1 MNVSIKY
8 IEKNDLGVFVMDLKQ
23 LQTFL
28 TAAETLSFTQT
39 AQLLDYAQSSI
50 TAQIKSLEEE
60 LGVIL
65 FERLGKRVTLTDEGK
80 RLQQYAQKM
89 LELNSEM
96 KKAVSNEQA
105 QVVLKIGAQESQ
117 CVYRLPSILQQ
128 YQKAY
133 PQIKIIFKP
142 VHTTEIAK
150 DLLQSGNLD
159 VAFISDAYKETPML
173 YRERLIQEQIIF
185 VSAPTSIKSHTLS
198 AQQLSAETML
208 LTENGCS
215 YRNQLEAQL
224 QQEGLL
230 PLQMIEFASI
240 EAIKQCVMAGL
251 GITFLPKMVVE
262 KELEDGQLIELQSS
276 FNIKP
281 IYTDIAWH
289 KDKHI
294 QPYLSDFI
302 ESARNWYQIL

>member
-1 MNVSIKY
+1 
-8 IEKNDLGVFVMDLKQ
+8 MDLKQ

-133 PQIKIIFKP
+133 PQVKIIFKP
-142 VHTTEIAK
+142 VHTTEVAK

-302 ESARNWYQIL
+302 EIARNWYRTL

>member
-1 MNVSIKY
+1 
-8 IEKNDLGVFVMDLKQ
+8 VFVMDLKQ

-80 RLQQYAQKM
+80 RLHQYAQKM

-302 ESARNWYQIL
+302 EIARNWYQTL

>member
-1 MNVSIKY
+1 
-8 IEKNDLGVFVMDLKQ
+8 MDLKQ

-240 EAIKQCVMAGL
+240 EAIKQCVIAGL

-262 KELEDGQLIELQSS
+262 KELEDGQFIELQSP

-302 ESARNWYQIL
+302 EIARNWYRTL

>member
-1 MNVSIKY
+1 
-8 IEKNDLGVFVMDLKQ
+8 MDLKQ

-80 RLQQYAQKM
+80 RLHQYAQKM

-302 ESARNWYQIL
+302 EIARNWYQTL

>member
-1 MNVSIKY
+1 MIKY

-133 PQIKIIFKP
+133 PQVKIIFKP
-142 VHTTEIAK
+142 VHTTEVAK

-230 PLQMIEFASI
+230 SLQMIEFASI

-262 KELEDGQLIELQSS
+262 KELENGQLIELQSS

>member
-1 MNVSIKY
+1 
-8 IEKNDLGVFVMDLKQ
+8 MDMKQ

-28 TAAETLSFTQT
+28 TASETLSFTQT

-50 TAQIKSLEEE
+50 TAQIKSLEDE
-60 LGVIL
+60 LGVVL
-65 FERLGKRVTLTDEGK
+65 FERLGKRITLTEEGK

-89 LELNSEM
+89 LDLNVDM
-96 KKAVSNEQA
+96 KKAVLSEQA

-128 YQKAY
+128 FQKAH
-133 PQIKIIFKP
+133 PQVKIIFKP

-159 VAFISDAYKETPML
+159 IAFITDAYKETPML
-173 YRERLIQEQIIF
+173 HRERLIQEQLVF
-185 VSAPTSIKSHTLS
+185 VSAPTDSNAERDVFSL
-198 AQQLSAETML
+198 QQLSNETML
-208 LTENGCS
+208 LTESGCS

-224 QQEGLL
+224 QQEGTL
-230 PLQMIEFASI
+230 PIQMIEFASI

-251 GITFLPKMVVE
+251 GISFLPKMVVE
-262 KELEDGQLIELQSS
+262 KELENYSLKELTTSMNLAEI
-276 FNIKP
+276 F
-281 IYTDIAWH
+281 TDIAWH

-294 QPYLSDFI
+294 SPYLADFMEI
-302 ESARNWYQIL
+302 AMKMYKKF

>member
-1 MNVSIKY
+1 
-8 IEKNDLGVFVMDLKQ
+8 VFVMDLKQ

-65 FERLGKRVTLTDEGK
+65 FERLGKRVTLTDEGE

-133 PQIKIIFKP
+133 PQVKIIFKP
-142 VHTTEIAK
+142 VHTTEVAK

-302 ESARNWYQIL
+302 EIARNWYQTL

>member
-1 MNVSIKY
+1 M
-8 IEKNDLGVFVMDLKQ
+8 FVMDLKQ

-65 FERLGKRVTLTDEGK
+65 FERLGKRVTLTDEGE

-133 PQIKIIFKP
+133 PQVKIIFKP

-302 ESARNWYQIL
+302 EIARNWYQTL

>member
-1 MNVSIKY
+1 M
-8 IEKNDLGVFVMDLKQ
+8 LVMDLKQ

-89 LELNSEM
+89 LELDIEM
-96 KKAVSNEQA
+96 KKALSNEQA

-133 PQIKIIFKP
+133 PQVKIIFKP

-173 YRERLIQEQIIF
+173 YRERLIQEQLIF
-185 VSAPTSIKSHTLS
+185 VSAPTSIKGHTLS
-198 AQQLSAETML
+198 AHQLSAETML

-224 QQEGLL
+224 QQEGVLS
-230 PLQMIEFASI
+230 LQMIEFASI

-262 KELEDGQLIELQSS
+262 REIENGQLVELQSS
-276 FNIKP
+276 FNVKP

-302 ESARNWYQIL
+302 EIARDWYRAL

>member
-133 PQIKIIFKP
+133 PQVKIIFKP
-142 VHTTEIAK
+142 VHTTEVAK

-302 ESARNWYQIL
+302 EIARNWYRTL

>member
-1 MNVSIKY
+1 M
-8 IEKNDLGVFVMDLKQ
+8 KQ

-50 TAQIKSLEEE
+50 TAQIKTLEQE

-65 FERLGKRVTLTDEGK
+65 FERLGKRIVLTEEGK

-89 LELNSEM
+89 LELDQDL
-96 KKAVSNEQA
+96 KKAMSTEQE
-105 QVVLKIGAQESQ
+105 QIVLKIGAQESQ

-128 YQKAY
+128 FQQAH
-133 PQIKIIFKP
+133 PQVKIIFKP
-142 VHTTEIAK
+142 VHTTDIAK
-150 DLLQSGNLD
+150 ELLQAGKLD
-159 VAFISDAYKETPML
+159 IALITDTYQETAML
-173 YRERLIQEQIIF
+173 KRERLIQEQLVF
-185 VSAPTSIKSHTLS
+185 VSASKEIRHPLS
-198 AQQLSAETML
+198 AQQLSTETML
-208 LTENGCS
+208 LTETGCS
-215 YRNQLEAQL
+215 YRNHLEAQL
-224 QQEGLL
+224 QQEGVK

-262 KELEDGQLIELQSS
+262 KELASGQLVELPSTVDLA
-276 FNIKP
+276 P

-289 KDKHI
+289 KDKHMHRC
-294 QPYLSDFI
+294 LEDFI
-302 ESARNWYQIL
+302 TIAKLSYDAFKDEKRA

>member
-1 MNVSIKY
+1 
-8 IEKNDLGVFVMDLKQ
+8 MDLKQ

-128 YQKAY
+128 YQKTY
-133 PQIKIIFKP
+133 PQVKIIFKP
-142 VHTTEIAK
+142 VHTTEVAK

-302 ESARNWYQIL
+302 EIARNWYQTL

>member
-1 MNVSIKY
+1 M
-8 IEKNDLGVFVMDLKQ
+8 FVMDLKQ

-65 FERLGKRVTLTDEGK
+65 FERLGKRVTLTDEGE

-133 PQIKIIFKP
+133 PQVKIIFKP
-142 VHTTEIAK
+142 VHTTEVAK

-302 ESARNWYQIL
+302 EIARNWYQTL

>member
-1 MNVSIKY
+1 M
-8 IEKNDLGVFVMDLKQ
+8 FVMDLKQ

-65 FERLGKRVTLTDEGK
+65 FERLGKRVTLTNEGE
-80 RLQQYAQKM
+80 RLQQYARKM

-133 PQIKIIFKP
+133 PQVKIIFKP
-142 VHTTEIAK
+142 VHTTEVAK

-302 ESARNWYQIL
+302 EIARNWYQTL

>member
-1 MNVSIKY
+1 
-8 IEKNDLGVFVMDLKQ
+8 
-23 LQTFL
+23 
-28 TAAETLSFTQT
+28 
-39 AQLLDYAQSSI
+39 
-50 TAQIKSLEEE
+50 
-60 LGVIL
+60 
-65 FERLGKRVTLTDEGK
+65 
-80 RLQQYAQKM
+80 M

-240 EAIKQCVMAGL
+240 EAIKQCVIAGL

-262 KELEDGQLIELQSS
+262 KELEDGQFIELQSP

-302 ESARNWYQIL
+302 EIARNWYRTL

>member
-1 MNVSIKY
+1 
-8 IEKNDLGVFVMDLKQ
+8 VFVMDLKQ

-65 FERLGKRVTLTDEGK
+65 FERLGKRVTLTNEGE
-80 RLQQYAQKM
+80 RLQQYARKM

-133 PQIKIIFKP
+133 PQVKIIFKP
-142 VHTTEIAK
+142 VHTTEVAK

-224 QQEGLL
+224 QQEGVLS
-230 PLQMIEFASI
+230 LQMIEFASI

-251 GITFLPKMVVE
+251 GITFLPKMIVE
-262 KELEDGQLIELQSS
+262 REIENGQLVELQSS
-276 FNIKP
+276 FNVKP

-302 ESARNWYQIL
+302 EIARDWYRAL

>member
-1 MNVSIKY
+1 M
-8 IEKNDLGVFVMDLKQ
+8 FVMDLKQ

-133 PQIKIIFKP
+133 PQVKIIFKP
-142 VHTTEIAK
+142 VHTTEVAK

-230 PLQMIEFASI
+230 SLQMIEFASI

-262 KELEDGQLIELQSS
+262 KELENGQLIELQSS

>member
-1 MNVSIKY
+1 
-8 IEKNDLGVFVMDLKQ
+8 MDLKQ

-65 FERLGKRVTLTDEGK
+65 FERLGKRVILTDEGK

-89 LELNSEM
+89 LELDSEM

-133 PQIKIIFKP
+133 PQVKIIFKP

-150 DLLQSGNLD
+150 DLLQSGILD
-159 VAFISDAYKETPML
+159 VAFISDVYKETPML
-173 YRERLIQEQIIF
+173 YRERLIQEQLIF
-185 VSAPTSIKSHTLS
+185 VSAPTSIKGPFLS
-198 AQQLSAETML
+198 VHQLSTETML

-224 QQEGLL
+224 QQEGVMS
-230 PLQMIEFASI
+230 LQMIEFASI

-262 KELEDGQLIELQSS
+262 REIAKGQLIELQSS
-276 FNIKP
+276 FNVKP

-302 ESARNWYQIL
+302 EIARDWYRAL

>member
-1 MNVSIKY
+1 
-8 IEKNDLGVFVMDLKQ
+8 MDLKQ

-133 PQIKIIFKP
+133 PQVKIIFKP
-142 VHTTEIAK
+142 VHTTEVAK

-302 ESARNWYQIL
+302 EIARNWYQTL